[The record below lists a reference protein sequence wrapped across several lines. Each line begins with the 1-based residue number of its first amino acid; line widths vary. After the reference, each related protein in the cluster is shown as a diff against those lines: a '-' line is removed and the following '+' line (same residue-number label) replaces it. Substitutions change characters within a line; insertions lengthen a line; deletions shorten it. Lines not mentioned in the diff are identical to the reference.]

1 MMPVAAE
8 LQSDE
13 VLPAAVRSLHSLA
26 AALALAPLA
35 LPVHVQAP
43 AMTTAAGRMGKVLNK
58 GNRCK
63 LFVNMF
69 TLFLI
74 KMVPPRPT
82 GAALRPRG
90 ARVSAPLLQWRH
102 RRRAQLNTCAV
113 PRHAHAAAG
122 VANCQRWC
130 RPPPAARHELLQASA
145 TTLVTSAAVAVAPSA
160 TASPCKARTQTARC
174 HV

>member
-63 LFVNMF
+63 LF

-74 KMVPPRPT
+74 KTMVPPRPT

-90 ARVSAPLLQWRH
+90 AHVSAPLSH
-102 RRRAQLNTCAV
+102 GCTDA
-113 PRHAHAAAG
+113 AH
-122 VANCQRWC
+122 
-130 RPPPAARHELLQASA
+130 S
-145 TTLVTSAAVAVAPSA
+145 
-160 TASPCKARTQTARC
+160 
-174 HV
+174 